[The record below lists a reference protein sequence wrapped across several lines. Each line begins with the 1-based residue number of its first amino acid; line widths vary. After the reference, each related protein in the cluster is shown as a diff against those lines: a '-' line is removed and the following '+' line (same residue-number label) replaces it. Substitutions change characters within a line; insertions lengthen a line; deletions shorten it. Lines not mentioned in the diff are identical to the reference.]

1 VVERSLVAFSV
12 IVRGGS
18 RDYPS
23 VETIRGLCRLAPVLA
38 IGCFAS
44 LASAEPVAL
53 HFEAPAACPGESEF
67 VAAVRERGGNFDGPE
82 AEARAGRLDVKLTAT
97 ADTFTGTLRVESR
110 AGTSDVR
117 EVRDAA
123 CAEVVRGLAVVA
135 AIALGADATNEH
147 EPPATTTAAE
157 PEAPPQRGA
166 PAAERPRRLRGAT
179 FPAVDRV
186 EVPAGTLHFDLQ
198 RAWSLMAGAEFGMF
212 PGFVM
217 PRFDFSG
224 SLANF
229 VTTPAG
235 ESHLVLPLV
244 QLRGSLSTLGVRRFA
259 DYETR
264 AVAFRIGMDICSL
277 ASYDSEGWVFMLC
290 TEVGGGYASLRTR
303 SLPGRP
309 AYAQKKE
316 GGFAYFGLAF
326 DTRYNFNSLLHVG
339 LRVGGTGQFGSV
351 TAERQDGSQLF
362 ETHWLG
368 GYAIAGFGIHF

>member
-1 VVERSLVAFSV
+1 
-12 IVRGGS
+12 
-18 RDYPS
+18 
-23 VETIRGLCRLAPVLA
+23 VLA
-38 IGCFAS
+38 IACFAS
-44 LASAEPVAL
+44 LASAQHVAL

-147 EPPATTTAAE
+147 EPPATTTAAA
-157 PEAPPQRGA
+157 PEAPASDVRQPKKPA
-166 PAAERPRRLRGAT
+166 PAAERPRRLRGGT
-179 FPAVDRV
+179 FPLVDRV
-186 EVPAGTLHFDLQ
+186 EVPAGTLHFDLE
-198 RAWSLMAGAEFGMF
+198 RAYSLMAGAEFGMF

-217 PRFDFSG
+217 PRFDFAG

-235 ESHLVLPLV
+235 ESHLMLPLT
-244 QLRGSLSTLGVRRFA
+244 QLRGSLSIGGVRRFA

-264 AVAFRIGMDICSL
+264 AVAFRIGVDICSL
-277 ASYDSEGWVFMLC
+277 ASYDSEGWVLMLC
-290 TEVGGGYASLRTR
+290 ADVGGGYASLRTR

-309 AYAQKKE
+309 AYSQKKE
-316 GGFAYFGLAF
+316 GGFAYAGLAF
-326 DTRYNFNSLLHVG
+326 DMRYNFGSVLHAQ
-339 LRVGGTGQFGSV
+339 LRVGATGQFGSV
-351 TAERQDGSQLF
+351 SAERQDGSRLF
-362 ETHWLG
+362 ETNWFG
-368 GYAIAGFGIHF
+368 GYAIAGLGIHF

>member
-1 VVERSLVAFSV
+1 
-12 IVRGGS
+12 
-18 RDYPS
+18 
-23 VETIRGLCRLAPVLA
+23 VETIRRLCALAPTLA

-53 HFEAPAACPGESEF
+53 RFEAPAGCPSEPEF
-67 VAAVRERGGNFDGPE
+67 VAAVRERGGNFDGPA
-82 AEARAGRLDVKLTAT
+82 AEARAGSLDVKLTAAT
-97 ADTFTGTLRVESR
+97 GTFVGTLRVESP
-110 AGTSDVR
+110 AGASDLR
-117 EVRDAA
+117 EVRDTA

-135 AIALGADATNEH
+135 AIALGAEATNER
-147 EPPATTTAAE
+147 EPVATAVAAE
-157 PEAPPQRGA
+157 PDAAASDAGLPKEPA
-166 PAAERPRRLRGAT
+166 PAVERPRHLRGAT
-179 FPAVDRV
+179 FPLVDRV
-186 EVPAGTLHFDLQ
+186 EVPAGTLHFDAE
-198 RAWSLMAGAEFGMF
+198 RAWSLMAGAEFGTF

-235 ESHLVLPLV
+235 ESHLILPLL

-264 AVAFRIGMDICSL
+264 AVAFRIGVDICSL
-277 ASYDSEGWVFMLC
+277 GSYDSKGWVFMLC

-309 AYAQKKE
+309 AYSQKKE
-316 GGFAYFGLAF
+316 GGFAYAGLAL
-326 DTRYNFNSLLHVG
+326 DTRYNLGSLLHAQ
-339 LRVGGTGQFGSV
+339 LRIGGTGQFGSV
-351 TAERQDGSQLF
+351 SAERQDGTRLF

-368 GYAIAGFGIHF
+368 GYAIAGLGMHF